1 MADETLRGVEL
12 AHRYADLEDV
22 RLHYVEAGEGP
33 LVVLLH
39 GFPQFWY
46 EWRHQIPAL
55 AEAGFRVVA
64 PDMRGY
70 NLSDKPSRVSDYRVE
85 LLARDVER
93 LILTCGEQTAA
104 VVGHDWGAIVAWIA
118 AMRHPGRVGRLAILN
133 VPHPA
138 RFLDGLLSPLQLLR
152 SSYMFFFQ
160 IPWLPEE
167 VIRAGDFALLRSAL
181 RGDPVR
187 SGAFIAKDVERY
199 VRAMARPGALTASL
213 NYYRALLR
221 NPWET
226 RALLERIE
234 APVLVIWGERDR
246 YLSRRLAE
254 PPPLWVPNLL
264 RVERLAD
271 ASHWVAEDR
280 PQEVNA
286 LLLDFL
292 RSPILPPSRANFPS
306 SYFTP
311 WWSQPGRGKWLQS
324 S

>member
-1 MADETLRGVEL
+1 MVYETLHGVEL
-12 AHRYADLEDV
+12 AHHYADLGDV

-33 LVVLLH
+33 LVLLLH

-55 AEAGFRVVA
+55 VEAGFRVVA

-70 NLSDKPSRVSDYRVE
+70 NLSDKPLGVRAYRVE
-85 LLARDVER
+85 LLACDVER
-93 LILTCGEQTAA
+93 LILACGERTAT

-118 AMRHPGRVGRLAILN
+118 AMRYPRRVGRLAILN

-138 RFLDGLLSPLQLLR
+138 RFLDGLLSPGQLLR

-160 IPWLPEE
+160 IPRLPEK

-181 RGDPVR
+181 IKDPVR
-187 SGAFIAKDVERY
+187 PEVFTAEDIERY
-199 VRAMARPGALTASL
+199 VEVIARPGALTATL

-221 NPWET
+221 NPRET

-246 YLSRRLAE
+246 FLSRRLAE
-254 PPPLWVPNLL
+254 PPRLWVPNLL
-264 RVERLAD
+264 RVERLPD

-280 PQEVNA
+280 PLQVNT

-292 RSPILPPSRANFPS
+292 R
-306 SYFTP
+306 
-311 WWSQPGRGKWLQS
+311 
-324 S
+324 

>member
-1 MADETLRGVEL
+1 MVDERLHRVEL
-12 AHRYADLEDV
+12 THRYADLGDV
-22 RLHYVEAGEGP
+22 RVHYVEAGEGP
-33 LVVLLH
+33 LVLLLH

-55 AEAGFRVVA
+55 VEAGFRVVA

-70 NLSDKPSRVSDYRVE
+70 NLSDKPPGVRAYRLE

-93 LILTCGEQTAA
+93 LILACGERTAV

-138 RFLDGLLSPLQLLR
+138 RFPDVLLSPGQLLR
-152 SSYMFFFQ
+152 SSYVLFFQ
-160 IPWLPEE
+160 LPSLPEE
-167 VIRAGDFALLRSAL
+167 VIRAGDFALLRSVL
-181 RGDPVR
+181 RRDPVR
-187 SGAFIAKDVERY
+187 AGAFTAEDIERY
-199 VRAMARPGALTASL
+199 VGAMKRPGALTATL

-221 NPWET
+221 NPKET
-226 RALLERIE
+226 RALLKRIE

-246 YLSRRLAE
+246 FLNRGLAE
-254 PPPLWVPNLL
+254 PPRLWVPNLL
-264 RVERLAD
+264 RVERLPD

-280 PQEVNA
+280 PLEVNA

-292 RSPILPPSRANFPS
+292 RSPPTALPR
-306 SYFTP
+306 
-311 WWSQPGRGKWLQS
+311 
-324 S
+324 

>member
-1 MADETLRGVEL
+1 MADETLRGVQL
-12 AHRYADLEDV
+12 THRYANLGDV

-33 LVVLLH
+33 LVLLLH

-46 EWRHQIPAL
+46 EWRYQIPAL
-55 AEAGFRVVA
+55 VEAGFRVVA

-70 NLSDKPSRVSDYRVE
+70 NLSDKPPGVRAYRVE

-93 LILTCGEQTAA
+93 LILACGERTAS

-118 AMRHPGRVGRLAILN
+118 AMRHPGRVERLAILN

-138 RFLDGLLSPLQLLR
+138 RFLDGLLSPGQLLR

-160 IPWLPEE
+160 IPRLPEA
-167 VIRAGDFALLRSAL
+167 VIRAGDFALLRSVF
-181 RGDPVR
+181 RRDPVR
-187 SGAFIAKDVERY
+187 PGAFTAGDIERY
-199 VRAMARPGALTASL
+199 VEAMAQPGALTATL

-221 NPWET
+221 SPREVG
-226 RALLERIE
+226 ALLERIE

-246 YLSRRLAE
+246 FLSRRLAE
-254 PPPLWVPNLL
+254 PPPLWVPNLQ
-264 RVERLAD
+264 RVEYLPD

-280 PQEVNA
+280 PREVNT

-292 RSPILPPSRANFPS
+292 RSPLTALPR
-306 SYFTP
+306 
-311 WWSQPGRGKWLQS
+311 
-324 S
+324 

>member
-1 MADETLRGVEL
+1 MAYETLRGVE
-12 AHRYADLEDV
+12 ATHRYANLGDV

-55 AEAGFRVVA
+55 VEAGFRVVA

-70 NLSDKPSRVSDYRVE
+70 NLSDKPPGVRDYRVE

-93 LILTCGEQTAA
+93 LILACGEQTAT

-118 AMRHPGRVGRLAILN
+118 AMRYPGRVRRLAILN

-138 RFLDGLLSPLQLLR
+138 RFLDGLLSPGQLLR

-160 IPWLPEE
+160 IPRLPEA
-167 VIRAGDFALLRSAL
+167 VIRAGDFGLLQSVFL
-181 RGDPVR
+181 TDPVR
-187 SGAFIAKDVERY
+187 PGAFTAEDIERY
-199 VRAMARPGALTASL
+199 AGAMARPGALTATL
-213 NYYRALLR
+213 NYYRSLLR
-221 NPWET
+221 SPREVG
-226 RALLERIE
+226 ALLERIE
-234 APVLVIWGERDR
+234 ASVLVIWGERDR
-246 YLSRRLAE
+246 SLSRRLAE
-254 PPPLWVPNLL
+254 PPRLWVPNLL
-264 RVERLAD
+264 RVERLRE

-280 PQEVNA
+280 PREVNT

-292 RSPILPPSRANFPS
+292 RNPLAALPR
-306 SYFTP
+306 
-311 WWSQPGRGKWLQS
+311 
-324 S
+324 

>member
-1 MADETLRGVEL
+1 VVDETLRRVGLE
-12 AHRYADLEDV
+12 HHYADLGDV

-33 LVVLLH
+33 LVLLLH

-55 AEAGFRVVA
+55 VEAGFRVNA

-70 NLSDKPSRVSDYRVE
+70 NLSDKPPGVQAYRVE

-93 LILTCGEQTAA
+93 LILACGEQTAS
-104 VVGHDWGAIVAWIA
+104 VVGHDWGAIVAWFA
-118 AMRHPGRVGRLAILN
+118 AMRYPGCVRRLAILN

-138 RFLDGLLSPLQLLR
+138 RFLDGLLSPMQLLR

-160 IPWLPEE
+160 IPRLPEE
-167 VIRAGDFALLRSAL
+167 VIRAGNFALLRSAL
-181 RGDPVR
+181 HRDPVQ
-187 SGAFIAKDVERY
+187 SGTFTTEDIEQYVE
-199 VRAMARPGALTASL
+199 AMGRPGALTATL

-221 NPWET
+221 NPREMQSV
-226 RALLERIE
+226 LERIE

-246 YLSRRLAE
+246 FLSRRLAE

-264 RVERLAD
+264 RVERLPN
-271 ASHWVAEDR
+271 ASHWVAEDCPR
-280 PQEVNA
+280 EVNT

-292 RSPILPPSRANFPS
+292 RSPL
-306 SYFTP
+306 TTLT
-311 WWSQPGRGKWLQS
+311 G
-324 S
+324 